1 MQADSFLVNA
11 IGVVYRRRFSKG
23 LRAMSKA
30 RTGNRTLRLREF
42 PLRVLLVTALAVTAQ
57 AADSDVSVELN
68 KLEQMDGAC
77 RAYFVLENGSG
88 IAFDSLKLDLVMFD
102 TDRIVSRRLA
112 AEVGPLSPG
121 KTSLKVFDMEDLLCA
136 ELGRLLLNDVTTCAD
151 DSGSRDNCLVLLSTS
166 TRATVPFIK

>member
-1 MQADSFLVNA
+1 MN
-11 IGVVYRRRFSKG
+11 IGLTGKG
-23 LRAMSKA
+23 
-30 RTGNRTLRLREF
+30 RLRRPLLF
-42 PLRVLLVTALAVTAQ
+42 PLCALVVTALAVTAQ

-88 IAFDSLKLDLVMFD
+88 TAFETLKLDLVTFD
-102 TDRIVSRRLA
+102 SDRIVALRLA
-112 AEVGPLSPG
+112 AEVGPLPSG

-136 ELGRLLLNDVTTCAD
+136 ELGRLLLNDVTACAD
-151 DSGSRDNCLVLLSTS
+151 TSGRRDDCLVLLSTS